1 MAFIVV
7 APGAVLAP
15 MGMDKTGDLPVGK
28 DTANL
33 KVSGWVARSGYPDT
47 VISAADEIL
56 IASSGA
62 GIARCTVTLAGPWNP
77 TAGGGAFH
85 VSLMQNSTEIR
96 GADFPTG
103 ATFVA
108 LTDTPI
114 TVQPGDRLWLAVT
127 NTTTGIWG
135 VTATLK
141 GGSGTYVTFDV
152 V

>member
-1 MAFIVV
+1 MVFVVV

-15 MGMDKTGDLPVGK
+15 MGMDKSGDLPVGK

-47 VISAADEIL
+47 VISAADEIV
-56 IASSGA
+56 IGSSGA
-62 GIARCTVTLAGPWNP
+62 GIARCKVTLAAAWSPS
-77 TAGGGAFH
+77 AGGGGFH
-85 VSLMQNSTEIR
+85 VSLMQNSTEIK
-96 GADFPTG
+96 GADFASG

-108 LTDTPI
+108 LTDTAI

-127 NTTTGIWG
+127 NTTTSVWG
-135 VTATLK
+135 VTATVK

>member
-1 MAFIVV
+1 MAFVVV
-7 APGAVLAP
+7 APGAVLTP
-15 MGMDKTGDLPVGK
+15 MGMDKSGDLAVGK

-33 KVSGWVARSGYPDT
+33 KVSGWAARSGYPDT

-56 IASSGA
+56 IGSSGA
-62 GIARCTVTLAGPWNP
+62 GVARCKVTLAVAWSPG
-77 TAGGGAFH
+77 AGGGGFH

-96 GADFPTG
+96 GADFASG

-127 NTTTGIWG
+127 NTTTSIWG

-141 GGSGTYVTFDV
+141 GGSGTYVTFDAV
-152 V
+152 